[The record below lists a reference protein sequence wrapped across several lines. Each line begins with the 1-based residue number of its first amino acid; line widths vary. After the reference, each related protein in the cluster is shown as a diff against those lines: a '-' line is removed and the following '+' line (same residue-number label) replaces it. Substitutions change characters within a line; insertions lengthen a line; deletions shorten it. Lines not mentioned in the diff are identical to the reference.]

1 MSVTELLGIEDDKAL
16 RELAVARWGSWL
28 EVVPALAAVPEPHRL
43 LEWRV
48 TALPEVANV
57 ALVGLAQLSAVDGHD
72 DRDAALVLAWL
83 VLPAALRVRR
93 ELGWIPGPL
102 DESLAAALWVE
113 VRTVPWRRP
122 VRVAARILWRLR
134 DAVRADLNVPI
145 RGNVP
150 DLPVEVLPEP
160 NVPPVPDEPSGELES
175 VLDWALESE
184 VITGTDRGLLDC
196 VLSAIRDMD
205 AAGASPRANTVA
217 GLAGDRVAGIVAAQ
231 LGIHP
236 RSVRRRTAR
245 VLAALQTN
253 APRYLNEVAA

>member
-1 MSVTELLGIEDDKAL
+1 MSVTELLGIEDEVL
-16 RELAVARWGSWL
+16 RELVESRWDSWL
-28 EVVPALAAVPEPHRL
+28 EVMPALAVVAEPRQL
-43 LEWRV
+43 LKWRV
-48 TALPEVANV
+48 TASPEDANA
-57 ALVGLAQLSAVDGHD
+57 ALVGLAQLAAADGYD

-93 ELGWIPGPL
+93 ELGWIPGPV
-102 DESLAAALWVE
+102 DQSLAAALWVE

-150 DLPVEVLPEP
+150 DLPVEALPEP
-160 NVPPVPDEPSGELES
+160 NVPPVPDEPSGELDF

-196 VLSAIRDMD
+196 LLSAIRDMD

-217 GLAGDRVAGIVAAQ
+217 GLAGDRVAGVVAAQ

-253 APRYLNEVAA
+253 VPRYLNEVAA